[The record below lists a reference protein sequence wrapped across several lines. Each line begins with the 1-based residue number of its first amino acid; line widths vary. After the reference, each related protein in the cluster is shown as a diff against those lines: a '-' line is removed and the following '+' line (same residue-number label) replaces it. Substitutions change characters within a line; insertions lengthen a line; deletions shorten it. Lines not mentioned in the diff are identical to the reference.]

1 MWLCE
6 NPRLPPW
13 ATFRRRSAATKSWGW
28 VLLLIAFAIV
38 AGFAVAGA
46 LVRLGLIGRATDD
59 HPVCRACRFDLY
71 NLPPDRTACP
81 ECGSDLRAPRAVR
94 VGNRTRR
101 PAPLYAG
108 LALLLLSTLAACLVG
123 TIVARGI
130 DTYRW
135 LPDAWVERDTRSP
148 LRSQQTR
155 AWAELKRRFLDNGL
169 SSKRTARLVDA
180 ALTRQAVTNTAWLT
194 EIGDF
199 VEAVHK
205 AHALPQ
211 DKWVRYARQ
220 GIHVVLRARKQVGRA
235 DPIVPEL
242 VEDGDRVAADSLL
255 LANLVDVNPRGDL
268 VVERDP
274 PPPVKPTCE
283 QMGTGSWVY
292 GVDVEEDRAA
302 MSAGSAGKHTVE
314 VSATVEVL
322 EGSEMDPMN
331 AKPVFRE
338 QYKASADFELVD
350 RQTVEIEL
358 VPDTPQLRKQ
368 MEAVIT
374 MGTAERLPD
383 ANYLFIRYSQTAP
396 PVPTAFRV
404 TVRQGDHQWKD
415 VATCEAGHKINGAFL
430 VPAKGFDGDK
440 VDVILEPDVNVARE
454 TIDTTRMWNG
464 RMEFKDIPI
473 LPLLV
478 TKP

>member
-1 MWLCE
+1 
-6 NPRLPPW
+6 
-13 ATFRRRSAATKSWGW
+13 
-28 VLLLIAFAIV
+28 
-38 AGFAVAGA
+38 
-46 LVRLGLIGRATDD
+46 
-59 HPVCRACRFDLY
+59 
-71 NLPPDRTACP
+71 
-81 ECGSDLRAPRAVR
+81 
-94 VGNRTRR
+94 
-101 PAPLYAG
+101 
-108 LALLLLSTLAACLVG
+108 
-123 TIVARGI
+123 
-130 DTYRW
+130 
-135 LPDAWVERDTRSP
+135 
-148 LRSQQTR
+148 
-155 AWAELKRRFLDNGL
+155 
-169 SSKRTARLVDA
+169 
-180 ALTRQAVTNTAWLT
+180 
-194 EIGDF
+194 
-199 VEAVHK
+199 
-205 AHALPQ
+205 
-211 DKWVRYARQ
+211 
-220 GIHVVLRARKQVGRA
+220 
-235 DPIVPEL
+235 
-242 VEDGDRVAADSLL
+242 
-255 LANLVDVNPRGDL
+255 
-268 VVERDP
+268 
-274 PPPVKPTCE
+274 
-283 QMGTGSWVY
+283 
-292 GVDVEEDRAA
+292 
-302 MSAGSAGKHTVE
+302 
-314 VSATVEVL
+314 
-322 EGSEMDPMN
+322 MN
-331 AKPVFRE
+331 AKSVFRE